1 MFGLRLKGGFI
12 WGKSGLS
19 RKREMAGNSG
29 SSDVAV
35 TNFLL
40 HRDCAGRSKMSVGFF
55 YFVIGFV
62 LGAVLG
68 YRAGGNNGE

>member
-1 MFGLRLKGGFI
+1 
-12 WGKSGLS
+12 
-19 RKREMAGNSG
+19 MAGNSG
-29 SSDVAV
+29 SSYTPV